1 VAAAVIIRAATAIV
15 AKAWMLAVRKGIS
28 YLLIS
33 LLINASSVQGCCF
46 TAFGGQRYG
55 FFLNEQK
62 FSLLFRCY
70 RLAVWGFCRNFAAQ
84 STISQIDN

>member
-1 VAAAVIIRAATAIV
+1 MLLLCKAAVSQPSEGKDTD
-15 AKAWMLAVRKGIS
+15 
-28 YLLIS
+28 
-33 LLINASSVQGCCF
+33 
-46 TAFGGQRYG
+46 